1 MGNCCMIGSALVNGS
16 VLIGVLRVLRIFVA
30 LVFRRLDSFSGEALN
45 RLLLCFVL
53 VLATRLREMRPPA
66 ITKDDVS
73 NLESSDIGL
82 EVKRRKV

>member
-1 MGNCCMIGSALVNGS
+1 
-16 VLIGVLRVLRIFVA
+16 
-30 LVFRRLDSFSGEALN
+30 
-45 RLLLCFVL
+45 L